1 MTEEILCVCSDG
13 LVSYPFKGRS
23 AFYLPRY
30 ADRRPVRVVSCSVG
44 RHRSS
49 PGLFLMSSL
58 LIASRMLASLK
69 KKPLVAVACSG
80 EVLGWLALSLLH
92 HTGRDV
98 RRVSSPPNT
107 FLQILVTQLFCLRT
121 RSISLRLLISENQIS
136 LRDSRIS
143 QNQPDLVLSLVGR
156 SIDRWRGGCLTSLY
170 SPAKHVCFTVCF
182 VVWRN
187 GSLIHGSRG
196 FAETEREWAWSGCSQ
211 LILLVAAADV
221 WYSCREREI
230 LKWVWSGRCVSL
242 QPILLLVADV

>member
-1 MTEEILCVCSDG
+1 M
-13 LVSYPFKGRS
+13 
-23 AFYLPRY
+23 
-30 ADRRPVRVVSCSVG
+30 
-44 RHRSS
+44 
-49 PGLFLMSSL
+49 
-58 LIASRMLASLK
+58 K

-80 EVLGWLALSLLH
+80 ELLGWLALSLLH
-92 HTGRDV
+92 HKGRYV

-121 RSISLRLLISENQIS
+121 RSISVHLIISSAMRSISLRLLISENQIS

-156 SIDRWRGGCLTSLY
+156 SIDRLRGSCLTSLY
-170 SPAKHVCFTVCF
+170 SLAKQVCF

-187 GSLIHGSRG
+187 GSLIHGSHG
-196 FAETEREWAWSGCSQ
+196 FAKTEREWAWSGCSL

-230 LKWVWSGRCVSL
+230 LKWV
-242 QPILLLVADV
+242 

>member
-1 MTEEILCVCSDG
+1 M
-13 LVSYPFKGRS
+13 
-23 AFYLPRY
+23 
-30 ADRRPVRVVSCSVG
+30 
-44 RHRSS
+44 
-49 PGLFLMSSL
+49 
-58 LIASRMLASLK
+58 K

-92 HTGRDV
+92 HKGRDV

-107 FLQILVTQLFCLRT
+107 FLQILVIQLFCLRT
-121 RSISLRLLISENQIS
+121 RSISSHLIISSATRSISLRLLVSENQIS
-136 LRDSRIS
+136 LRDPRIS

-156 SIDRWRGGCLTSLY
+156 SFDRLRGSRLTSLH
-170 SPAKHVCFTVCF
+170 SLAEQVCFAVCF

-187 GSLIHGSRG
+187 GSLIHGSHG

-230 LKWVWSGRCVSL
+230 LKWVWSGRCVYL